1 MEKKTIDVK
10 TLKAKIEN
18 IKKGNNPVALRI
30 ARMLEKKLNSTK
42 VGE

>member
-18 IKKGNNPVALRI
+18 IKKSNNPVALRI

>member
-18 IKKGNNPVALRI
+18 IKKSNNSVALRI